1 VDLRLFASVL
11 WRFRLL
17 VALGA
22 VLAVALASLAMVS
35 VTTHGI
41 KYRQAE
47 LWSSTTRLGVTQRGF
62 PEGRLF
68 AGSAVTPE
76 DAARLGIPVADP
88 NRFNTLAVLY
98 AELATSDPVRRLM
111 RRDGPIRGQIIATPV
126 VVGENRVMLPF
137 LDVVAIAT
145 TPRRAV
151 ELAQRSASSLT
162 TYIERQQQANNVPTA
177 DRVVVEQI
185 VRPKPPE
192 VFQPRS
198 KTMPIVVFLAVML
211 ATVGLAFLLENMRPR
226 GPGLDQSA
234 EPEFQEPARRR
245 SA

>member
-1 VDLRLFASVL
+1 MDLRLFASVL

-68 AGSAVTPE
+68 AGSATPE

-111 RRDGPIRGQIIATPV
+111 RQEGPINGTIVATPV

-137 LDVVAIAT
+137 MDVVAIAT
-145 TPRRAV
+145 TPRGAV
-151 ELAQRSASSLT
+151 RLAQRTASALT
-162 TYIERQQQANNVPTA
+162 TFIERQQLANDVPTA

-185 VRPKPPE
+185 VRPKAPE